1 MSKVIK
7 REYHG
12 QIIQQYDDEYTTLNN
27 YGKRVLDEFIQI
39 NYVPYMT
46 KSINK
51 HRTSYGIKHDIERC
65 LKFETEK
72 YKDTYPE
79 MYICYV
85 SNLDVKEAFAR
96 AGFKSFYKDD
106 REINCNFNVSKKAL
120 DYVNSNK
127 DNWKR

>member
-7 REYHG
+7 RKYHG

-72 YKDTYPE
+72 YKAARKNYVKGKNFFPHE
-79 MYICYV
+79 MR
-85 SNLDVKEAFAR
+85 NFAC
-96 AGFKSFYKDD
+96 G
-106 REINCNFNVSKKAL
+106 
-120 DYVNSNK
+120 
-127 DNWKR
+127 